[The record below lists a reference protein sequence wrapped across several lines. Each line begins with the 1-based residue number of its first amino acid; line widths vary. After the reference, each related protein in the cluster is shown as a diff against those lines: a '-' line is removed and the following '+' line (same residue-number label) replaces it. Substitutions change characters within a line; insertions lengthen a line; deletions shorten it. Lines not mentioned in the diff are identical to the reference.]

1 MVIRKRHVCS
11 VLGQIHV
18 QIAVAALMGTMGW
31 SQNLSRVDRERAQEM
46 LKIIAADVRQN
57 YYDSKFHGVDWEAT
71 VRAADAEIAKATTL
85 ERATS
90 EVAAALESL
99 NDSHTIFMPPRY
111 AVQVEYGWQFQMVG
125 DRCFVTMVKP
135 GSDAEA
141 KGLKP
146 GDEVVTI
153 DGFAPSRGTMSR
165 MHYALNVLSPQ
176 SVLHVGLVDTAT
188 KKFHNIY
195 VKATVKRAEQAV
207 LSVDLARMNQRL
219 DAEERRDLSHPRVE
233 EMGDALMIVKFPSF
247 FQAEPE
253 VEGLLDKA
261 CSHKALI
268 VDLRGNVGGSE
279 AVLRYWLGG
288 LFHSDV
294 KIADRVSRKRTEP
307 VLAKSSR
314 HHVFDGKLIVLVD
327 SGSASAAEMF
337 ARVVQIG
344 KRGTVLGDRTSG
356 MTMEA
361 KFFPH
366 RIGTTAFQDNF
377 LIFGAQITSAELVM
391 TDGKSLEHVGV
402 TPDETLLPSGADLAA
417 NRDPVLT
424 RAAELAGVQL
434 DPEKA
439 GKLFPRRWAKDRAYI
454 LEE

>member
-1 MVIRKRHVCS
+1 MIRKRHVCS
-11 VLGQIHV
+11 VLGQILV
-18 QIAVAALMGTMGW
+18 QIAVVALMVAMGW
-31 SQNLSRVDRERAQEM
+31 SQNLSRVDRERTQEM

-57 YYDSKFHGVDWEAT
+57 YYDSKLHGVDWEAT
-71 VRAADAEIAKATTL
+71 VRAADAGIAKATTL

-90 EVAAALESL
+90 EVAVALESL

-111 AVQVEYGWQFQMVG
+111 AVQVEYGWQFQTVG
-125 DRCFVTMVKP
+125 GRCFVTMVMP

-153 DGFAPSRGTMSR
+153 DGFAPTWGTMWK

-176 SVLHVGLVDTAT
+176 SVLQVGVVDTAT
-188 KKFHNIY
+188 KKFHIMD
-195 VKATVKRAEQAV
+195 VKATVKRAAKTGV
-207 LSVDLARMNQRL
+207 NVDLARMRQRL

-247 FQAEPE
+247 FQAETE

-261 CSHKALI
+261 RSHKALI

-288 LFHSDV
+288 LFHSEI

-307 VLAKSSR
+307 VLAKSN
-314 HHVFDGKLIVLVD
+314 HNHVFDGKLIVLVD
-327 SGSASAAEMF
+327 SGSASAAELF
-337 ARVVQIG
+337 ARVVQLG

-377 LIFGAQITSAELVM
+377 LVFGAQITCAELVM
-391 TDGKSLEHVGV
+391 TDGKSLEHTGV
-402 TPDETLLPSGADLAA
+402 TPDETLLPSGADLAT

-439 GKLFPRRWAKDRAYI
+439 GKLFPRRWAKDRAYMFA
-454 LEE
+454 E